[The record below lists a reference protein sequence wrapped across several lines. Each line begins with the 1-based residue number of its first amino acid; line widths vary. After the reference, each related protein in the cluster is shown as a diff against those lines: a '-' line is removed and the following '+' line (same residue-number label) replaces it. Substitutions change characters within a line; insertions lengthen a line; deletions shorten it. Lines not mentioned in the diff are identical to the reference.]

1 MKNIWINGYLF
12 LILRIIN
19 NLKEDYMEIPS
30 KIKEVMNEYGMNN
43 AELVGDS
50 MYLLSSKSNTKG
62 VIPTGLPLIVDYHL
76 GSIRI
81 LSDDEALELISKL

>member
-12 LILRIIN
+12 LFLRIIN
-19 NLKEDYMEIPS
+19 NLIEDHMEIPA

>member
-1 MKNIWINGYLF
+1 MKNIWINGYLL

-19 NLKEDYMEIPS
+19 NLIEDYMEIPS

-81 LSDDEALELISKL
+81 LSDDEALKLISKL

>member
-1 MKNIWINGYLF
+1 
-12 LILRIIN
+12 
-19 NLKEDYMEIPS
+19 MEIPS

-50 MYLLSSKSNTKG
+50 MYLLSSKSNKKG

>member
-19 NLKEDYMEIPS
+19 NLIEDYMEIPS

-81 LSDDEALELISKL
+81 LSDDEALGLISKL

>member
-19 NLKEDYMEIPS
+19 NLIEDYMEIPS

>member
-1 MKNIWINGYLF
+1 MKNIWINGYLL

-19 NLKEDYMEIPS
+19 NLIEDYMEIPS

>member
-1 MKNIWINGYLF
+1 
-12 LILRIIN
+12 
-19 NLKEDYMEIPS
+19 MEIPS

-43 AELVGDS
+43 AEFVGDS

>member
-19 NLKEDYMEIPS
+19 NLIEDYMEIPA

>member
-19 NLKEDYMEIPS
+19 NLIEDYMEIPS

-43 AELVGDS
+43 AELLGDS

>member
-1 MKNIWINGYLF
+1 
-12 LILRIIN
+12 
-19 NLKEDYMEIPS
+19 MEIPS

-43 AELVGDS
+43 AELLGDS
-50 MYLLSSKSNTKG
+50 MYLLSSKSNKKG

>member
-12 LILRIIN
+12 LFLRIIN
-19 NLKEDYMEIPS
+19 NLIEDYMEIPA